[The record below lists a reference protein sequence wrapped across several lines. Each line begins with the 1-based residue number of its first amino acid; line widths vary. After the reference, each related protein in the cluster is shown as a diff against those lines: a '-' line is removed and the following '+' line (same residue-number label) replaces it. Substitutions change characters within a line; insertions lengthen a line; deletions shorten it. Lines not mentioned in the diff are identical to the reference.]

1 MNQSHSNLSG
11 LTKFELL
18 LWISI
23 FVVLLFI
30 LLPFYNTWI
39 NSESKDSESKDP
51 ASNDI
56 NRKFHFESWNAGT
69 TDLNNTDD

>member
-1 MNQSHSNLSG
+1 MNQSPSNLSG

-30 LLPFYNTWI
+30 LIPFYNTWI
-39 NSESKDSESKDP
+39 NSKSEDP
-51 ASNDI
+51 GSNDI
-56 NRKFHFESWNAGT
+56 NPKFHFESWNVGT

>member
-1 MNQSHSNLSG
+1 MNQSPSNLSG

-39 NSESKDSESKDP
+39 NSKSEHP
-51 ASNDI
+51 ANNDI
-56 NRKFHFESWNAGT
+56 NPKFHFESWNAGT

>member
-39 NSESKDSESKDP
+39 NSESKDP

-56 NRKFHFESWNAGT
+56 NPKFHFESWNAGT
-69 TDLNNTDD
+69 TDINNTDD